1 MGLTAADTN
10 KNISERGII
19 LDPILQPTMVPSA
32 VIDKSFKSIQ
42 YNAKKKLNSSVAIIW
57 FNLCIK

>member
-32 VIDKSFKSIQ
+32 VSNKTFQSIQ
-42 YNAKKKLNSSVAIIW
+42 YNAKELNWSVIIKL
-57 FNLCIK
+57 

>member
-19 LDPILQPTMVPSA
+19 LDPILQPTTVPSA
-32 VIDKSFKSIQ
+32 VINKLIIFKYLI
-42 YNAKKKLNSSVAIIW
+42 SSD
-57 FNLCIK
+57 

>member
-42 YNAKKKLNSSVAIIW
+42 YNAKKKLNSSVAII
-57 FNLCIK
+57 

>member
-19 LDPILQPTMVPSA
+19 LDPILQPTTVPSA
-32 VIDKSFKSIQ
+32 VIHKLIIYKYPLSSDLQKKVMMIQ
-42 YNAKKKLNSSVAIIW
+42 LTTYA
-57 FNLCIK
+57 